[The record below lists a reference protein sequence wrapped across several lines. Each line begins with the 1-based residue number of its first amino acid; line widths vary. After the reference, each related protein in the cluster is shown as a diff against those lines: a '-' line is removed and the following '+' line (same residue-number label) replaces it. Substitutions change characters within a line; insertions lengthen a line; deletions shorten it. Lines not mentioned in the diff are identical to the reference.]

1 MTNFAMILMASLPTS
16 WKVVGGVLI
25 VVTLVAVVLFV
36 IKAREAGALKKEVEE
51 LRDTMRMMRYEEANL
66 SRMLHTV
73 DKHPE
78 LMEQI
83 NRTLTEVGGETIT
96 FLSWSS
102 TESQYGGELAGV
114 IHWNYHPG
122 NTTMLKVFKQDIRPI
137 AKF

>member
-1 MTNFAMILMASLPTS
+1 MRAIRRRPNWQTNYPVAAQCAKMGEGWYLP
-16 WKVVGGVLI
+16 
-25 VVTLVAVVLFV
+25 AVDEVKHLS
-36 IKAREAGALKKEVEE
+36 KEQ
-51 LRDTMRMMRYEEANL
+51 
-66 SRMLHTV
+66 
-73 DKHPE
+73 HPE

-102 TESQYGGELAGV
+102 TESQYGGESAGV

-122 NTTMLKVFKQDIRPI
+122 NSTLLKVYKQDIRPI